1 MRKKNIP
8 AGSIAMLMLVAI
20 LALAGCDKASTVPPA
35 PPQSSNPPAPLV
47 VRQPLPPAPSPTSL
61 AHQPSAADV
70 KFTLDGHNIGIV
82 GNPALVTNVGSYA
95 MGSLYA
101 AQPDSNTLLLI
112 IRERDK
118 GSGGTDTVYRIRSA
132 EDGFIVVLDGQ
143 ATMRFTNR
151 QAVVDVTNAR
161 SKVVE
166 FRLQNAINSPPDTA
180 PQIAPTETTLAPTP
194 TDQLVV
200 GSTVEVAAAGL
211 AIHSDAGADK
221 PQVGNVLQGERMV
234 IVAGPTLVD
243 GIPWWKVSGWDVAGN
258 VGWCNGAFL
267 QYVDP
272 SVQEAQRQI
281 AIGSSVVVAY
291 EALNIHRAPD
301 LSSESLAIVAQGKE
315 LTVTGGPVKVDGR
328 NWWQVSGWENLGLQ
342 GWCSERWLR
351 RVR

>member
-1 MRKKNIP
+1 MTMRNVR
-8 AGSIAMLMLVAI
+8 AGRIALLMLMAMM
-20 LALAGCDKASTVPPA
+20 ALAACDTTSPAPVA

-47 VRQPLPPAPSPTSL
+47 VRQSLPPAPLPTPTT
-61 AHQPSAADV
+61 HKPSAADV
-70 KFTLDGHNIGIV
+70 KFTLDGQNIGIV

-95 MGSLYA
+95 MGSKYA
-101 AQPDSNTLLLI
+101 AQPDTSSLLLI

-118 GSGGTDTVYRIRSA
+118 GPSGTDTVYRIRSD

-151 QAVVDVTNAR
+151 QAVVDVTNAH

-166 FRLQNAINSPPDTA
+166 FRLQNPINSLPDTS
-180 PQIAPTETTLAPTP
+180 PQIAPTETTLVPTP

-200 GSTVEVAAAGL
+200 GSTVEVVSSGL
-211 AIHSDAGADK
+211 AIHNDAGADK
-221 PQVGNVLQGERMV
+221 PEVGSVLQGERMV

-272 SVQEAQRQI
+272 SAQEAQRQI
-281 AIGSSVVVAY
+281 SIGSTVAVTY
-291 EALNIHRAPD
+291 EALNIHRAADPN
-301 LSSESLAIVAQGKE
+301 SESLAIVPQGQE
-315 LTVTGGPVKVDGR
+315 LTVTGGPIKVDGR

>member
-1 MRKKNIP
+1 MTMKNVR
-8 AGSIAMLMLVAI
+8 AGRIVLLLLAMI
-20 LALAGCDKASTVPPA
+20 ALAGCDTTSPA
-35 PPQSSNPPAPLV
+35 PPVPPQSANPPAPLV
-47 VRQPLPPAPSPTSL
+47 ARQSLPPAPAPIPPV
-61 AHQPSAADV
+61 HKPSAADV
-70 KFTLDGHNIGIV
+70 KFTLDGQNIGIV

-95 MGSLYA
+95 TGSNYA
-101 AQPDSNTLLLI
+101 VQPDSSSLLLI

-118 GSGGTDTVYRIRSA
+118 GPSGTDTIYRIRSD

-151 QAVVDVTNAR
+151 QAVVDVTNAH

-166 FRLQNAINSPPDTA
+166 FRLQNPINSPPDSSSQA
-180 PQIAPTETTLAPTP
+180 APTETTLAPTP

-200 GSTVEVAAAGL
+200 GSTVEVASAGL

-221 PQVGNVLQGERMV
+221 PEVGSVLQGERMV

-272 SVQEAQRQI
+272 SAQEAQRQI
-281 AIGSSVVVAY
+281 SVGSTVAVTY
-291 EALNIHRAPD
+291 EALNIHRAADPN
-301 LSSESLAIVAQGKE
+301 SESLAIVPQGQE
-315 LTVTGGPVKVDGR
+315 LTITGGPIKVDGR